1 MMNRLLTIEI
11 GGILM
16 ARKKVGTITLA
27 VGLIAAGALL
37 FAQNFTQLPIKDLY
51 KYWPLLLIGLGL
63 EIIIYMSLYGAKGE
77 NVKISIDG
85 LCVIFIIF
93 AAMFSSGFWGYKYFN
108 VKGIGDIPFVR
119 DLRFDHEMEEE
130 ITRTDIS
137 KFYTVKEL
145 KVTNS
150 FGDIEIKQGDSK
162 SISFDAKIRVR
173 YNNDAKAQDYIKN
186 AIKIAE
192 GEITE
197 IYVADLHQYENRDY
211 SKAMV
216 DFTIYIPEGIAID
229 AKNSF
234 GDIDV
239 EGGGRIVIKN
249 SNGNI
254 IVRDCSD
261 DVVIKASFGEIQVG
275 NIEGNI
281 TVVNSNG
288 NIKVNEVGGKV
299 DANTSFGNVSVE
311 EVRGDVKA
319 VSSNGNVKIY
329 ESKGNIEG
337 KTSFGNITLDEK
349 SIENGNISA
358 ETSFGNIRGFRG
370 MEVKDSGQ
378 RKTLE
383 RTIGS
388 GNREIILKTSNGDIE
403 VR

>member
-1 MMNRLLTIEI
+1 MNRLLTIEI
-11 GGILM
+11 GGIIM
-16 ARKKVGTITLA
+16 VRKKVGTITLA
-27 VGLIAAGALL
+27 VGLIASGALI
-37 FAQNFTQLPIKDLY
+37 FAQNFTELPIKDIY

-63 EIIIYMSLYGAKGE
+63 EIIIHMSLYGREGD

-85 LCVIFIIF
+85 LCVIFIIVV
-93 AAMFSSGFWGYKYFN
+93 ALFSSGFAGYKSFTI
-108 VKGIGDIPFVR
+108 KGMGDIPFVR
-119 DLRFDHEMEEE
+119 DLRFEHEMEKI
-130 ITRTDIS
+130 ITKTDIS
-137 KFYTVKEL
+137 KSYAIKEL
-145 KVTNS
+145 KVTNN
-150 FGDIEIKQGDSK
+150 FGDIRIKQGDSK

-173 YNNDAKAQDYIKN
+173 YNDDDKAQNYIKN
-186 AIKIAE
+186 AIKVAE

-197 IYVADLHQYENRDY
+197 IYIADLHQYENRDY

-229 AKNSF
+229 VKNSF

-239 EGGGRIVIKN
+239 EGCGRTVIKN

-254 IVRDCSD
+254 TVKDCYEN
-261 DVVIKASFGEIQVG
+261 VVIKASFGEIEVE

-288 NIKVNEVGGKV
+288 NIKVNEAEGKV
-299 DANTSFGNVSVE
+299 DANTSFGNVNVE
-311 EVRGDVKA
+311 MVKGDIKA
-319 VSSNGNVKIY
+319 VSSNGNIKIY

-337 KTSFGNITLDEK
+337 KTSFGNITLDEE
-349 SIENGNISA
+349 SIENGNIFA
-358 ETSFGNIRGFRG
+358 ETSFGKIRGFKG
-370 MEVKDSGQ
+370 INVKDSGQ

-403 VR
+403 VK

>member
-1 MMNRLLTIEI
+1 MV
-11 GGILM
+11 
-16 ARKKVGTITLA
+16 RKKVGTITLA
-27 VGLIAAGALL
+27 VGLIASGALL

-63 EIIIYMSLYGAKGE
+63 EIIIYMSFYAKEGK

-93 AAMFSSGFWGYKYFN
+93 AAILGSGFGGYRSFSI
-108 VKGIGDIPFVR
+108 KGIGDIPFVK
-119 DLRFDHEMEEE
+119 DLRFAHEMEEK
-130 ITRTDIS
+130 IIRTDIS
-137 KFYTVKEL
+137 NHYNIKEL

-150 FGDIEIKQGDSK
+150 FGDIEIKPGNSK

-186 AIKIAE
+186 AIKVAE

-239 EGGGRIVIKN
+239 EGGGRTVIKN

-261 DVVIKASFGEIQVG
+261 NVVIKASFGEIQVE

-288 NIKVNEVGGKV
+288 NIKVNEARGKV
-299 DANTSFGNVSVE
+299 DAKTSFGNV
-311 EVRGDVKA
+311 RADGIKGDVKA
-319 VSSNGNVKIY
+319 ESSNGNVEIY
-329 ESKGNIEG
+329 ESIGNIEG
-337 KTSFGNITLDEK
+337 KTSFGDIRLDLE

-358 ETSFGNIRGFRG
+358 ETNFGNIRGFSG
-370 MEVKDSGQ
+370 MEVKDLGQ